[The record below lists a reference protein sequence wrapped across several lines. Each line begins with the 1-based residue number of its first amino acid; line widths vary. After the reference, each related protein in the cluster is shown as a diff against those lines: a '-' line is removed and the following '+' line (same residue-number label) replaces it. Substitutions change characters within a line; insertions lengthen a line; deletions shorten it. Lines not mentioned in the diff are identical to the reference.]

1 MLKQPLGRVPRKK
14 VLLKFKSIKKD
25 EWHIYVDKNIQNLLR
40 TRLLHLLLFHIK
52 VDRMQVLQ
60 NPWEI
65 IVKKLLLC
73 SLHMQWKQS
82 PSRIV
87 FTDFAYFR
95 GTVNLRNNFFLLK
108 AWDHIHIM
116 HNSLSE
122 TLYFQLS
129 LVKDVWRK

>member
-1 MLKQPLGRVPRKK
+1 MLNQPLGGVPGKK

-25 EWHIYVDKNIQNLLR
+25 EWHIYVDKNIQNLLQ

-65 IVKKLLLC
+65 IVKKLFLC

-95 GTVNLRNNFFLLK
+95 ETVNLRNNFFLLK
-108 AWDHIHIM
+108 RWDHIHSM
-116 HNSLSE
+116 HNSLSD
-122 TLYFQLS
+122 TLCFQLS